1 MTSKHEKLL
10 QKYAEVI
17 VKVGL
22 NLQKGQRLIITNS
35 RVRGVPLS
43 PRRWCARCTRA
54 AYQAGAR
61 YVDVIWGDEELLRI
75 RLQNASRESLVE
87 YPKWQIAAQMDMIEH
102 RDALLTILADDP
114 DADERHRS

>member
-22 NLQKGQRLIITNS
+22 NLQKGQRLIISNS
-35 RVRGVPLS
+35 RVRGVPLVAA
-43 PRRWCARCTRA
+43 PLVREVTRA

-75 RLQNASRESLVE
+75 RLQNASRNR
-87 YPKWQIAAQMDMIEH
+87 WQNIPSGRSQH
-102 RDALLTILADDP
+102 RWT
-114 DADERHRS
+114 